1 MASATLILAV
11 GAAVITAA
19 LTALVMALT
28 RRSSILAIPNARSS
42 HDVPTPTLGGIAIAL
57 PVLAWTG
64 CEIGQDPLVW
74 AMLGGGGVL
83 AVLGLV
89 DDLRDLKAGVRLP
102 IQCAAVALAVW
113 ALPSAMPLV
122 FAPFSIDAQWFIVAF
137 EFLFI
142 LWMVNLYNFMDGID
156 GIAACQCITY
166 CAGVLLLGRPEA
178 FADELLWLL
187 LGAGAG
193 FLWFNRPP
201 ARIFMGDVGSA
212 LLGFLLG
219 VISLTL
225 DARRQMPLIASLI
238 LLAGFWFD
246 ATYTLC
252 VRIATG
258 QQFTSAHRSHLY
270 QKCAQL
276 LGHKRTTTMFTV
288 FAVVWLMPLA
298 WLVMRA
304 PTFSIAWLVL
314 AIAPLAIASVRLHAG
329 YPDNEAGTR

>member
-1 MASATLILAV
+1 
-11 GAAVITAA
+11 
-19 LTALVMALT
+19 
-28 RRSSILAIPNARSS
+28 
-42 HDVPTPTLGGIAIAL
+42 
-57 PVLAWTG
+57 
-64 CEIGQDPLVW
+64 
-74 AMLGGGGVL
+74 
-83 AVLGLV
+83 
-89 DDLRDLKAGVRLP
+89 
-102 IQCAAVALAVW
+102 
-113 ALPSAMPLV
+113 
-122 FAPFSIDAQWFIVAF
+122 
-137 EFLFI
+137 
-142 LWMVNLYNFMDGID
+142 MVNLYNFMDGID

-166 CAGVLLLGRPEA
+166 CAGVLLLGRAEA

-212 LLGFLLG
+212 LFGFLLG

-270 QKCAQL
+270 QQCAQR
-276 LGHKRTTTMFTV
+276 LGHRRTTTMFTV
-288 FAVVWLMPLA
+288 FAVVWLLPLA

-304 PTFSIAWLVL
+304 PSFSIAWLAL
-314 AIAPLAIASVRLHAG
+314 AIAPLLIASVRLRAG
-329 YPDNEAGTR
+329 YPDDAAGAR